1 MAGAAAVARDQAR
14 LEGPDGHRA
23 AESLAVSSPAFQQLS
38 ELLACQG
45 FWSDPDQGSQHRLA
59 AHAMGMVQLL
69 LLQGEPLHHS
79 PLLTTANAE
88 AVAKA
93 PGAQVFA
100 AGCAAQAHHISPQPT
115 GTWLQADSLLLL
127 QQSPGKHHG
136 FLRQPFQ
143 IGSGFNLGLQADL
156 GPAPLRLHP
165 GAAAA
170 AIDLLR
176 RHAGKEA
183 AAAGGGMQANLELI
197 PAYQS
202 ASGVQQRHHAAAI
215 AGCEMTQQLQR

>member
-1 MAGAAAVARDQAR
+1 MKWPGARPARFTQALHGANAAPEAEEPEAGRLAGAAAIARDQPR
-14 LEGPDGHRA
+14 LKCPDRHRA
-23 AESLAVSSPAFQQLS
+23 AESLAVSSPAFQKLS

-100 AGCAAQAHHISPQPT
+100 AGRATQAHHISPQPT
-115 GTWLQADSLLLL
+115 GTWRQVDLLLLL
-127 QQSPGKHHG
+127 QQGTGEHHG
-136 FLRQPFQ
+136 FLR
-143 IGSGFNLGLQADL
+143 
-156 GPAPLRLHP
+156 
-165 GAAAA
+165 
-170 AIDLLR
+170 
-176 RHAGKEA
+176 
-183 AAAGGGMQANLELI
+183 
-197 PAYQS
+197 
-202 ASGVQQRHHAAAI
+202 
-215 AGCEMTQQLQR
+215 